1 MEYVSCKASIRLEH
15 ARCSGPLPND
25 KKPVQPQFPTFARL
39 GKSKVGDSNQYLPC
53 VPEELTKQWYH
64 DTDFGMAFREMHD
77 KLAELL
83 QLPSGVTSTECNKRP
98 GIFGGVAPAK
108 KARVTVETSPLS
120 ELPAETKLLEVG
132 LMFAVSFH
140 RQFRVAFHKLF
151 RRTSFRSRWQRAQ
164 PSP

>member
-1 MEYVSCKASIRLEH
+1 MECVSCKVSIRLEH

-77 KLAELL
+77 KLA
-83 QLPSGVTSTECNKRP
+83 
-98 GIFGGVAPAK
+98 
-108 KARVTVETSPLS
+108 
-120 ELPAETKLLEVG
+120 
-132 LMFAVSFH
+132 
-140 RQFRVAFHKLF
+140 
-151 RRTSFRSRWQRAQ
+151 
-164 PSP
+164 

>member
-1 MEYVSCKASIRLEH
+1 
-15 ARCSGPLPND
+15 
-25 KKPVQPQFPTFARL
+25 
-39 GKSKVGDSNQYLPC
+39 
-53 VPEELTKQWYH
+53 
-64 DTDFGMAFREMHD
+64 MAFREMHD